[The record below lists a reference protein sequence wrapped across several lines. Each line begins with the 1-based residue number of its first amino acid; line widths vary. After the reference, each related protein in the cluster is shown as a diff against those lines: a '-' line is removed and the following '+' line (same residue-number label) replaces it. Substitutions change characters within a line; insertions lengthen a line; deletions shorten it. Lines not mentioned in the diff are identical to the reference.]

1 MGFRNVLV
9 PYDNSEHAQNA
20 LLKAIEMVD
29 NAPDATLHIMEVMA
43 PPQDLVFSSINH
55 NNFGGGKSVISKEI
69 FTEVVEDR
77 TAEAS
82 KSLQEKVEPFIQDFA
97 GTAIA
102 EVVYGVY
109 VVDTLVDAAKQYEVD
124 AIVMGSRGLGGIR
137 GMIGSVSYGVLRS
150 GDTPVLIVK

>member
-1 MGFRNVLV
+1 MGFRNILV

-55 NNFGGGKSVISKEI
+55 NNFGGGNSVISKEI

-109 VVDTLVDAAKQYEVD
+109 VVDTLVDAAKQYGVD

>member
-1 MGFRNVLV
+1 MGFKNVLV

-29 NAPDATLHIMEVMA
+29 NTADSTLHIMEVMA

-55 NNFGGGKSVISKEI
+55 SNFGASNAVISKEI
-69 FTEVVEDR
+69 FTEVVEER
-77 TAEAS
+77 SAEAS
-82 KSLQEKVEPFIQDFA
+82 KNLQEKIQPYVQNYT
-97 GTAIA
+97 GELTA

-109 VVDTLVDAAKQYEVD
+109 VVDTIVDAAKHYDVD

-150 GDTPVLIVK
+150 SDMPVLIVK

>member
-1 MGFRNVLV
+1 MGFRNILV

-43 PPQDLVFSSINH
+43 PPQDLVFSSINR

-109 VVDTLVDAAKQYEVD
+109 VVDTLVDAAKQYGVD